1 MQAIAWNC
9 KTDKKHEKV
18 TYMLQV
24 DEIKGAR
31 AKKNTFKALEG
42 WKKFAEGFNNK
53 NNKEV
58 LIFTRNFDTISEW
71 KKWAKTFPYDL
82 KELNRN
88 NKFKSIKRSR
98 KRKM

>member
-31 AKKNTFKALEG
+31 AKKNTFKALELRIG
-42 WKKFAEGFNNK
+42 EGGQ
-53 NNKEV
+53 
-58 LIFTRNFDTISEW
+58 ISNVRRP
-71 KKWAKTFPYDL
+71 TG
-82 KELNRN
+82 
-88 NKFKSIKRSR
+88 R
-98 KRKM
+98 KREERRG